1 MIKPQLP
8 IVNVKKAYSSP
19 NERVTQ
25 ARLRLLAAIKMGGQ
39 GTAPLIPSKKI
50 SIGIPAIVFS
60 FAAGFIIG
68 FSPLLSKTASREGA
82 SLLRRWLTKRM
93 NR

>member
-8 IVNVKKAYSSP
+8 VVNVKKAYSSP

-25 ARLRLLAAIKMGGQ
+25 ARLRLIAAIKMRDQ
-39 GTAPLIPSKKI
+39 GASLIPSKKR
-50 SIGIPAIVFS
+50 SIGIPAIAFS

-68 FSPLLSKTASREGA
+68 FSPSLSKTVSREGA
-82 SLLRRWLTKRM
+82 SLLQRWLTNRM
-93 NR
+93 SQ